1 MQMKKLKKT
10 LVGLFLSISLIF
22 TSVTIYPL
30 EVQAADIN
38 SYLVQ
43 ADQYLAADDPV
54 SAMKVIVDAIN
65 VCGKDARLVAKA
77 DDIRSHTFVTSRKVL
92 IQNGALG
99 TNPVPSEMV
108 LISETRG
115 HFDANGAWT
124 SSTLGVNNLTTPPDG
139 MTYSVSSDVPADA
152 NGLFQSSLYRV
163 SYDAAGRVRR
173 VIRRWDANISW
184 HYDVYWNGQGF
195 GSESSISTYG
205 PYQVMEFQYDDLNR
219 VTEYRRY
226 YVDSDE
232 TTEVLSTAP
241 KEFAVL
247 KRYVY
252 GADGSRT
259 EYEMQRGKSDHSL
272 YINTYNG
279 VGQLIESR
287 TYAYKGNE
295 VRISIE
301 DCMAKGQ
308 LLDQTVY
315 SYPTAYQKEYTHME
329 KYYGEADYK
338 TSYALYERVGDDL
351 ELDGQGNLVPSYTAI
366 NQEENYSYSINRDA
380 AGKVIQYQEIL
391 SYADIGYT
399 YKSTVNY
406 SYNKAGKLTELTD
419 VSYDGP
425 SKYSNKKKIT
435 YTSDGGYV
443 IETLGE
449 EGHYKETFDKFGNR
463 TQYLDYNDSYCDC
476 LEVKETYNYDGS
488 LLSHESI
495 RHKGGASWNTGDFYE
510 YDYFGNIIK
519 ETGEGSVDSWQVTHF
534 YQYTYHYDP
543 NHIVPCGYGL

>member
-1 MQMKKLKKT
+1 MQMKRCQKT
-10 LVGLFLSISLIF
+10 LAGLFLSTSLMC
-22 TSVTIYPL
+22 TSVAIQPL
-30 EVQAADIN
+30 EVRASDIEG
-38 SYLVQ
+38 YLVQ
-43 ADQYLAADDPV
+43 ADQYLAVYDPV
-54 SAMKVIVDAIN
+54 SAMKVLVDAIN

-99 TNPVPSEMV
+99 TNPISSEMV

-124 SSTLGVNNLTTPPDG
+124 SSTLGVNNITTPPDG
-139 MTYSVSSDVPADA
+139 MEYSVSSDVPADA
-152 NGLFQSSLYRV
+152 NGFFQSSLYRV
-163 SYDAAGRVRR
+163 SYDSAGRVRR

-184 HYDVYWNGQGF
+184 KYNVFWNGGF
-195 GSESSISTYG
+195 GSESSISTFG

-259 EYEMQRGKSDHSL
+259 EYEMQRGKSGHSL
-272 YINTYNG
+272 SVNTYTSI
-279 VGQLIESR
+279 GQLIESKS
-287 TYAYKGNE
+287 YAYRGAE
-295 VRISIE
+295 LRLTIE
-301 DCMAKGQ
+301 ECMAKGQ
-308 LLDQTVY
+308 LLDHDTY
-315 SYPTAYQKEYTHME
+315 SYPTAYQKEYTSM
-329 KYYGEADYK
+329 KRYYGETDYK
-338 TSYALYERVGDDL
+338 TSHTLYERIGSDL
-351 ELDGQGNLVPSYTAI
+351 ELDEQGNLVPTLTDIS
-366 NQEENYSYSINRDA
+366 QEDNYSYSINRDA
-380 AGKVIQYQEIL
+380 TGRLIQYQENL
-391 SYADIGYT
+391 SYDDIGYNFKT
-399 YKSTVNY
+399 TINY
-406 SYNKAGKLTELTD
+406 SYNQAGKLTELNE

-425 SKYSNKKKIT
+425 NKSSAKKKIT
-435 YTSDGGYV
+435 YLPDGGYV
-443 IETLGE
+443 IETLGGE
-449 EGHYKETFDKFGNR
+449 LHYKETFDRFGNR
-463 TQYLDYNDSYCDC
+463 TQYLDYSDPYCDC
-476 LEVKETYNYDGS
+476 LEVRETYNYDGT

-519 ETGEGSVDSWQVTHF
+519 ETGEGNCDSWNVTHF

-543 NHIVPCGYGL
+543 NHIIPYGYGL